1 MAIHNF
7 ANSYLPRIMKK
18 ILSILLLVLLFSTQ
32 SISQSIFDYKG
43 YLQNTQQVWA
53 PKQTDSWVLSG
64 SILNRL
70 DFFVYPASDWSV
82 NIGMRNL
89 IDYGQMF
96 QLAPN
101 YADLITTDEGYFNLT
116 KKWADGESYVF
127 YTNIDRLNVFYTGNN
142 LEVQIGRQRINWG
155 VSLVWTPN
163 DIFNS
168 ASYLNFDY
176 PEMPGSDA
184 GRAQYYFGYAT
195 SLEFVY
201 KIDYNN
207 DITSA
212 LMFKFNEW
220 DYDFQ
225 FFAGQMM
232 EDYVL
237 GGGWTGNISTANF
250 KGEISYFKDR
260 ENFSDTTG
268 QLVSSLG
275 ITHTFPNEIYVHVE
289 FLYNSAGK
297 LGKAGGVGNLI
308 ENSYNAK
315 NLSPAK
321 YSLFGDIRYQI
332 TPLMA
337 IDLSSIFNPS
347 DKSFYIGPF
356 LDMSLSQ
363 TVDFLAA
370 GQFFFGD
377 EGTEWGDYGQFYYLR
392 IKWSF

>member
-32 SISQSIFDYKG
+32 LISQSIFDYKG

-184 GRAQYYFGYAT
+184 GRAQYYF
-195 SLEFVY
+195 
-201 KIDYNN
+201 
-207 DITSA
+207 
-212 LMFKFNEW
+212 
-220 DYDFQ
+220 
-225 FFAGQMM
+225 
-232 EDYVL
+232 
-237 GGGWTGNISTANF
+237 
-250 KGEISYFKDR
+250 
-260 ENFSDTTG
+260 
-268 QLVSSLG
+268 
-275 ITHTFPNEIYVHVE
+275 
-289 FLYNSAGK
+289 
-297 LGKAGGVGNLI
+297 
-308 ENSYNAK
+308 
-315 NLSPAK
+315 
-321 YSLFGDIRYQI
+321 
-332 TPLMA
+332 
-337 IDLSSIFNPS
+337 
-347 DKSFYIGPF
+347 
-356 LDMSLSQ
+356 
-363 TVDFLAA
+363 
-370 GQFFFGD
+370 
-377 EGTEWGDYGQFYYLR
+377 
-392 IKWSF
+392 